1 MEGLIRRR
9 FTPHNSVGVK
19 VYRKEY
25 DVLSPTG
32 EIILPETWDLL
43 LKPGWVVEMRLWTT
57 QGEGQMS
64 IRSEY
69 GTNQAPS
76 MPASGSLKP
85 PLSPQGGTSSVASST
100 STSKRSSL
108 KAWFSGRKLSRS
120 DSYA

>member
-9 FTPHNSVGVK
+9 FTPHDPVGFR

-25 DVLSPTG
+25 DILSPTG

-64 IRSEY
+64 VRSEY
-69 GTNQAPS
+69 GTTQAPS
-76 MPASGSLKP
+76 MPSSGSLKP
-85 PLSPQGGTSSVASST
+85 PPSSQGGMSSGASST
-100 STSKRSSL
+100 GTSKRSSL
-108 KAWFSGRKLSRS
+108 KAWFSGGNLSRNG
-120 DSYA
+120 SYA